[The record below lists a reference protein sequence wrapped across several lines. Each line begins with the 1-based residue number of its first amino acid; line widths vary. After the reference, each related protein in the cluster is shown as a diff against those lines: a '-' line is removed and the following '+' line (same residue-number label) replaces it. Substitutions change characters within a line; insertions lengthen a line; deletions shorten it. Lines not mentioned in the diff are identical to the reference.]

1 MNKEIIVSICCATYN
16 HQKYIRDAIEGFLMQ
31 KTTFPFEILIHDD
44 ASTDGTA
51 DIIRE
56 YEAKYPDIIKPIY
69 QTENQY
75 SKGINPYI
83 AFVYP
88 RAQGKYIALCEGDD
102 YWIDPLKLQKQ
113 VDYMERNSR
122 VSILASHYTI
132 YDQEKETFINP
143 PKIKYELNFDT
154 LIKKRNKI
162 ATATVCFRREFA
174 NQYTEEIKPLEK
186 EWFIGD
192 YSLWLF
198 LSQKGQVKI
207 LNNVTTVYRRL
218 LKSASNNQSIEK
230 QFNFYRKINC
240 MIDFYIKRYG
250 CQDNTKIQFEKYKY
264 NLEINYAFNLK
275 NKSIMKQEM
284 IKKRNAGFNVGLKYH
299 IKFFFLL
306 FNMNYIFNSINFQRK
321 KMRLG
326 KNG

>member
-1 MNKEIIVSICCATYN
+1 
-16 HQKYIRDAIEGFLMQ
+16 LMQ

-122 VSILASHYTI
+122 VSMLTSHYVI
-132 YDQEKETFINP
+132 YDQERDVFITP

-154 LIKKRNKI
+154 LIKKRNRI
-162 ATATVCFRREFA
+162 ATATVCFRGEYVI
-174 NQYTEEIKPLEK
+174 QYTEEINPLEK
-186 EWFIGD
+186 EWFVGD
-192 YSLWLF
+192 FSLWLF

-207 LNNVTTVYRRL
+207 LKDITTVYRRL
-218 LKSASNNQSIEK
+218 LNSASHNSSVDQQFIFFRSI
-230 QFNFYRKINC
+230 NS
-240 MIDFYIKRYG
+240 MIDFYVKKYG
-250 CQDNTKIQFEKYKY
+250 CKDDTRIQFEKYKH
-264 NLEINYAFNLK
+264 NLEINFAFNLK
-275 NKSIMKQEM
+275 NKTRMKKEM
-284 IKKRNAGFNVGLKYH
+284 IKKREAGFKVGLKYY
-299 IKFFFLL
+299 IKYLFILL
-306 FNMNYIFNSINFQRK
+306 NIYSFFNSINYYRK
-321 KMRLG
+321 RFGLDLKRL
-326 KNG
+326 